1 MAKRTTVSVQL
12 LPADELTPAHNNAR
26 KHSSEQVAQIRASI
40 EEFGFTKPILV
51 DGNEI
56 VAGHGATL
64 AVRDIYADGK
74 TIRLPGGQALPVG
87 TVPVISC
94 TGWSNAQRR
103 AYVIADN
110 AIAENSE
117 WDEVLRGVEL
127 NFLNEEGFDL
137 SLTGLDAKAI
147 EAALKGL
154 VKPKNET
161 VRGSVSSS
169 TVNLTFAVVPTER
182 DAIVEWLAS
191 EKKTRGL
198 PTAAAALAALAREN
212 IVNG

>member
-1 MAKRTTVSVQL
+1 MAKRTTVAVQL
-12 LPADELTPAHNNAR
+12 LPADDLTPAHNNAR
-26 KHSSEQVAQIRASI
+26 KHSTEQVAQIRASI

-51 DGNEI
+51 DGTEI

-64 AVRDIYADGK
+64 AVRSIYADGK
-74 TIRLPGGQALPVG
+74 TVRLPGGQSLPAG

-94 TGWSNAQRR
+94 TGWSTAQRR

-137 SLTGLDAKAI
+137 ALTGVDAKTI

-154 VKPKNET
+154 DKPKNET
-161 VRGSVSSS
+161 RGSVSSS
-169 TVNLTFAVVPTER
+169 TVNLTFAVVPAER

-212 IVNG
+212 I